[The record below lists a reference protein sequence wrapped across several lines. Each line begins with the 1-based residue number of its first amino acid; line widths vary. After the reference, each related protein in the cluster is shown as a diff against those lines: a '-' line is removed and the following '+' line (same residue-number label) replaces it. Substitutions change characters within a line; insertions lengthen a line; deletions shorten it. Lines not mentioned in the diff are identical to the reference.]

1 MLNVIFFYRTQTEM
15 YPSNLTLFHYLCLH
29 YPLQT
34 PSTLLRSVCWSFK
47 CCTKLESSVTL
58 FAHWLLQIKSGCPPG
73 HKTLLGAFRLPYQQ
87 NRAMLTWPLHR
98 SPTSMCSFCYTSGCK
113 DRQEHL
119 PKVTTILKKT
129 QESRTNSSYPTD
141 LNPMLL
147 AHAISFISASLCCW
161 SCAWLNSDAKLLACL

>member
-1 MLNVIFFYRTQTEM
+1 MMADCLFKMLNVIFFYRTQTEM

-34 PSTLLRSVCWSFK
+34 PSTLLRSVCWAFK

-73 HKTLLGAFRLPYQQ
+73 HKTLLSPFRLPYQQ
-87 NRAMLTWPLHR
+87 NNAMLTWPLHR

-119 PKVTTILKKT
+119 PKVTTILKKHKN
-129 QESRTNSSYPTD
+129 QEPIPVIQ
-141 LNPMLL
+141 L
-147 AHAISFISASLCCW
+147 I
-161 SCAWLNSDAKLLACL
+161 